1 MMADDTVITQIHSV
15 AEDVIQSPGQEPT
28 MVYRVDA
35 QSGSTERCVLL
46 STDAAGELVRRLLRA
61 LGSPLETS
69 PRSGSGAA
77 TSRDASLSER
87 PKA

>member
-1 MMADDTVITQIHSV
+1 MMADDSVITQIHSV
-15 AEDVIQSPGQEPT
+15 AEDVIQPPGQEPT

-46 STDAAGELVRRLLRA
+46 STDAAGELMLRLSRA
-61 LGSPLETS
+61 LGSPLDVAA
-69 PRSGSGAA
+69 RSGSGAA